1 MGLIIFV
8 SVVVL
13 LAIFIVST
21 YNTIVSRKNNVK
33 RTWADV
39 LVYERKKN
47 QVLPKFEELLN
58 DYKEQESSLLEKITT
73 LRTAVGSLS
82 EKGTTRE
89 ELKSVE
95 ALSVEVKEGLKV
107 AVEAYPELKSS
118 ALYAQVMTEFS
129 ELQNDVAASLS
140 IFNSSVETFN
150 TTIESFPG
158 SLVNH
163 FFNKER
169 PVDVFSDSVAQSG
182 FEYRPGI

>member
-58 DYKEQESSLLEKITT
+58 DYKEQ
-73 LRTAVGSLS
+73 
-82 EKGTTRE
+82 
-89 ELKSVE
+89 
-95 ALSVEVKEGLKV
+95 
-107 AVEAYPELKSS
+107 
-118 ALYAQVMTEFS
+118 
-129 ELQNDVAASLS
+129 
-140 IFNSSVETFN
+140 
-150 TTIESFPG
+150 
-158 SLVNH
+158 
-163 FFNKER
+163 
-169 PVDVFSDSVAQSG
+169 
-182 FEYRPGI
+182 